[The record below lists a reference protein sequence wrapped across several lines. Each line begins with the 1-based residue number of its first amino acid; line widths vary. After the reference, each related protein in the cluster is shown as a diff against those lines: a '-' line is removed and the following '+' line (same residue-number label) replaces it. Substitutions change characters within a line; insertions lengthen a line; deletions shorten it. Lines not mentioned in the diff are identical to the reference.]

1 MDTKEL
7 EIVLKN
13 WHVYDAIGKG
23 ARTVQ
28 DVRNL
33 LKQEYQRDGGN
44 LQRDIDHLRKKET
57 PYLPFLSVEG
67 EEEVVVKD
75 EQGMR
80 EALEV
85 LARLFQVGSIDV
97 MMEDTEPEEVLRLEA
112 MLSEAKSLEG
122 SLRQK
127 VVEQEKV
134 IHKLQKQIE
143 ENKSEILKLQ
153 VDQKVIVESSIKVGP
168 LEHPEDDLFFS
179 DSHALI
185 DVDKCVARFGGELDS
200 FYREIPTDTP
210 KEAPLTEE
218 KMGEVGHELNEDNYF
233 NYIIKPFRKLA
244 FWEKRKS
251 DMEKVKEFEK
261 ETGVQLFP
269 GHYDKLDEVQR
280 KRREVLK
287 NRYLSLNDII
297 QNMHLTNQQKLMMYA
312 MNGEYHNTYIE
323 RLINFAGH
331 HCLNAEFVIYMLEN
345 PDVCTTYENTV
356 DFLNEYANPSE
367 ARMKLDL
374 ARELI
379 EGKWYVMGKYKGRE
393 TKFQLV
399 PIDEI
404 NELRQKVGLPISK
417 FTYDKKAPEE
427 PKIPKE
433 EEPMHTPEFVEHAT
447 EGGSNVIFED
457 DGFENAADHIE
468 EAHEYDDA

>member
-1 MDTKEL
+1 MIVRLDKEQQAAARRQLLSDIVWIVSNDTLRKWQHEGKTSLAPVEVFMTAQCFCDVISGLSDIDEGIDYELDDLEDEAEVENDAMFIAVLSALQMTALSKRHVGTDFKRAITHIFERYGDHELFFPLVGQWARKE
-7 EIVLKN
+7 EKR
-13 WHVYDAIGKG
+13 WMEGKK
-23 ARTVQ
+23 T
-28 DVRNL
+28 NL
-33 LKQEYQRDGGN
+33 LDYE
-44 LQRDIDHLRKKET
+44 LKE
-57 PYLPFLSVEG
+57 
-67 EEEVVVKD
+67 
-75 EQGMR
+75 
-80 EALEV
+80 
-85 LARLFQVGSIDV
+85 I
-97 MMEDTEPEEVLRLEA
+97 RLE
-112 MLSEAKSLEG
+112 
-122 SLRQK
+122 
-127 VVEQEKV
+127 
-134 IHKLQKQIE
+134 
-143 ENKSEILKLQ
+143 
-153 VDQKVIVESSIKVGP
+153 
-168 LEHPEDDLFFS
+168 
-179 DSHALI
+179 
-185 DVDKCVARFGGELDS
+185 GG
-200 FYREIPTDTP
+200 
-210 KEAPLTEE
+210 
-218 KMGEVGHELNEDNYF
+218 G
-233 NYIIKPFRKLA
+233 
-244 FWEKRKS
+244 
-251 DMEKVKEFEK
+251 MEKVKEFEK

-379 EGKWYVMGKYKGRE
+379 EGKWYIMGKYKGRE